1 MNITTRTGRRL
12 AATIVGCCAILL
24 PGAALAAPSATAA
37 PARPAAHAITPACE
51 TPGLVI
57 WLDTNGNAGAGS
69 VYYNLKFTNLSGHT
83 CTLNGFPFV
92 TAVSLTGSE
101 VGRRAAFDRT
111 KTPQLVTLKEG
122 ATVKAVLQIED
133 VGLIPPAKCKP
144 VTAAGLRV
152 FPPNQTRAKDV
163 PFPFGACS
171 ASNVNF
177 LFVQPVT
184 K

>member
-1 MNITTRTGRRL
+1 MNITTRTGRWL
-12 AATIVGCCAILL
+12 AAIASCGAILL
-24 PGAALAAPSATAA
+24 PGTAVAASAASAAPTRPALHATA
-37 PARPAAHAITPACE
+37 PACE

-57 WLDTNGNAGAGS
+57 WLDTNGKVTTGNAFF
-69 VYYNLKFTNLSGHT
+69 NLQFTNLSGHT

-92 TAVSLTGSE
+92 TAVSLTGSQ

-111 KTPQLVTLKEG
+111 ITPQSVTLKQG

-133 VGLIPPAKCKP
+133 VGNIPPAECKP

-152 FPPNQTRAKDV
+152 FPPNQTRAKVV

-171 ASNVNF
+171 ASKVNF

>member
-1 MNITTRTGRRL
+1 MNITIRTGRWL
-12 AATIVGCCAILL
+12 AAIASCGAILL
-24 PGAALAAPSATAA
+24 PGTALAASAASAAPTRPALHATA
-37 PARPAAHAITPACE
+37 PACE

-57 WLDTNGNAGAGS
+57 WLDTNGKVTTGNAFF
-69 VYYNLKFTNLSGHT
+69 NLQFTNLSGHT

-133 VGLIPPAKCKP
+133 VGNIPPAECKP